1 MEKVY
6 FVISKDNVNILNI
19 LINNHLNIYEK
30 DKNGDSV
37 LLYAY
42 KFFHNNI
49 IHYLEHQKPDFINLT
64 NNNKK
69 DCDYDIN
76 SLIQV
81 ALKFRSVHAI
91 QNLIKKE
98 GKRNYNLLSSLVHG
112 GYNVDFWDFEC
123 SHTPLTLA
131 VENNESKIVTLL
143 FKVNANIENI
153 DSRMYLVTN
162 LIEKGNYQM
171 LSILIE
177 NKLDL
182 ERLVNALQKGL
193 FNYNN

>member
-1 MEKVY
+1 
-6 FVISKDNVNILNI
+6 
-19 LINNHLNIYEK
+19 
-30 DKNGDSV
+30 
-37 LLYAY
+37 
-42 KFFHNNI
+42 
-49 IHYLEHQKPDFINLT
+49 
-64 NNNKK
+64 
-69 DCDYDIN
+69 
-76 SLIQV
+76 
-81 ALKFRSVHAI
+81 
-91 QNLIKKE
+91 
-98 GKRNYNLLSSLVHG
+98 
-112 GYNVDFWDFEC
+112 
-123 SHTPLTLA
+123 LTLA

-193 FNYNN
+193 CKMTLFLIK

>member
-1 MEKVY
+1 MDKRFVNNTLDLLKVLIERGLNINITFENDDSFLDVVILYENEAILQYLFEIGADIRSIHNIMEKVY

-69 DCDYDIN
+69 SN
-76 SLIQV
+76 
-81 ALKFRSVHAI
+81 
-91 QNLIKKE
+91 
-98 GKRNYNLLSSLVHG
+98 
-112 GYNVDFWDFEC
+112 
-123 SHTPLTLA
+123 
-131 VENNESKIVTLL
+131 
-143 FKVNANIENI
+143 
-153 DSRMYLVTN
+153 
-162 LIEKGNYQM
+162 
-171 LSILIE
+171 
-177 NKLDL
+177 
-182 ERLVNALQKGL
+182 
-193 FNYNN
+193 